1 MIAVWSGRENSK
13 EECPY
18 ARSVAS
24 NREDPYD
31 DSDFDVD
38 DCDVELIRRTRVVR
52 WTAILVVASF
62 VLAGMSSLLRWW

>member
-1 MIAVWSGRENSK
+1 MIAVWSGRETSK

-31 DSDFDVD
+31 DSDFDVDVD

-62 VLAGMSSLLRWW
+62 VLAGMSSLFR

>member
-1 MIAVWSGRENSK
+1 MRSS
-13 EECPY
+13 PY

-24 NREDPYD
+24 DPEDLYD

-38 DCDVELIRRTRVVR
+38 DCDVEPIRRSRTVR